1 MLHNKWSNER
11 SWINIKKRIYKN
23 FMNKYSILN
32 RARLSSE
39 DGSQDYLVL
48 QPFSSYF
55 ATFCESNKIFSWWS
69 KGAKNVKIRRKYLK
83 LHLHQTKVLFQND
96 L

>member
-1 MLHNKWSNER
+1 
-11 SWINIKKRIYKN
+11 
-23 FMNKYSILN
+23 MNKYSILN

-55 ATFCESNKIFSWWS
+55 ATFCESNKIFSW
-69 KGAKNVKIRRKYLK
+69 
-83 LHLHQTKVLFQND
+83 
-96 L
+96 